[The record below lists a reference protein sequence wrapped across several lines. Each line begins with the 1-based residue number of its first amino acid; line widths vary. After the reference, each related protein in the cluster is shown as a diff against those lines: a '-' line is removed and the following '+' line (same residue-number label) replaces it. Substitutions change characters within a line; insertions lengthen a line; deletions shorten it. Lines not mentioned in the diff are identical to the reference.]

1 MLLVNGVSREV
12 QRARASWNRQ
22 PPLTSITA
30 SGRELSLRAGVRGCG
45 AADREPVG
53 QTRWTAAVGTG
64 QEFAEVLRRRSGGP
78 GWGVDTREAGESATI
93 STDRLARGVGGFFAM
108 TLDTFVLMFTARHVD
123 GTVSGLLHPADSR
136 SRDTEC
142 PATTHLGGGHRAGA
156 ASVSASEN
164 RSVVL
169 VFVDQ
174 TITVAGGTP
183 SNTASTAKVTLDK
196 IGDQWLVSG
205 FDPV

>member
-1 MLLVNGVSREV
+1 
-12 QRARASWNRQ
+12 
-22 PPLTSITA
+22 
-30 SGRELSLRAGVRGCG
+30 
-45 AADREPVG
+45 
-53 QTRWTAAVGTG
+53 
-64 QEFAEVLRRRSGGP
+64 
-78 GWGVDTREAGESATI
+78 
-93 STDRLARGVGGFFAM
+93 VGGLFAM
-108 TLDTFVLMFTARHVD
+108 TLDTFVLMFTACDKLTGPFR
-123 GTVSGLLHPADSR
+123 DSYTQLTHEVVIPGAR
-136 SRDTEC
+136 QQHISAVATE
-142 PATTHLGGGHRAGA
+142 PGA

-174 TITVAGGTP
+174 TITVAGGAP